1 MKNILTYKLFE
12 QVYLNDLNPFDRASK
27 YPKGLR
33 FVNKDEALKS
43 VRRLQEMLNKNEIE
57 VKDAIIASLVVMQ
70 DLIIQLDLKTFSLA
84 MVPVVVSLLGV
95 VIQ

>member
-12 QVYLNDLNPFDRASK
+12 QVYLNDLNPFDRVSK

-57 VKDAIIASLVVMQ
+57 VKDAIIVPIKEIIIKICAPRVLDAKKFV
-70 DLIIQLDLKTFSLA
+70 IQLF
-84 MVPVVVSLLGV
+84 
-95 VIQ
+95 I